1 MYRLYNPNSGEHFLT
16 GSSAEKDTLIHAGW
30 RYEGISWKAPTEG
43 APIYRL
49 YNPNAGDHHYTGS
62 TVERDML
69 VSVGWHYEGVSFCS
83 ADSTGKP
90 VYRLYNPNCTG
101 AGAHHYT
108 GSQLERD
115 YLVSL
120 GWNYEGISWSGIDVP
135 TTEENYIASELAG
148 TDTASRTDQ
157 IIVVSGHTL
166 SMYRKNAGGSWNY
179 MLGSYCGYGRNGL
192 AYSRNEG
199 DGTTPI
205 GSFRMTVAFG
215 TGANPGTAMTYR
227 QITPYSYWSAAKNTY
242 NTWVESSS
250 RIAGE
255 HLADYPTAYK
265 YAIDTGYNAGRIYQK
280 GSAIFLHCKS
290 QRGWTT
296 AGCVC
301 VPENVML
308 RILRESKDG
317 QYIMIVTDDASLAA
331 Y

>member
-16 GSSAEKDTLIHAGW
+16 GSDAEKNTLIAVGW
-30 RYEGISWKAPTEG
+30 RYEGVSWKAPEEG

-62 TVERDML
+62 TDEKNML
-69 VSVGWHYEGVSFCS
+69 TAAGWRYEGVSFCS
-83 ADSTGKP
+83 ADSAGKS

-120 GWNYEGISWSGIDVP
+120 GWNYEGISWNGIDVP

-166 SMYRKNAGGSWNY
+166 SMYKKSGDGSWKY
-179 MLGSYCGYGRNGL
+179 ILGSYCGYGCNGL
-192 AYSRNEG
+192 SFSRTEG

-215 TGANPGTAMTYR
+215 TGANPGTSMTYR
-227 QITPYSYWSAAKNTY
+227 QITSTSYWSAAKSTY

-250 RIAGE
+250 PIAGE
-255 HLADYPTAYK
+255 HLADYPIAYA
-265 YAIDTGYNAGRIYQK
+265 YAIDTGYNADRIYQK
-280 GSAIFLHCKS
+280 GSAIFLHCKP

-301 VPENVML
+301 VPENIML
-308 RILRESKDG
+308 RILRQSTNG
-317 QYIMIVTDDASLAA
+317 QYIMIVPDDASVAA